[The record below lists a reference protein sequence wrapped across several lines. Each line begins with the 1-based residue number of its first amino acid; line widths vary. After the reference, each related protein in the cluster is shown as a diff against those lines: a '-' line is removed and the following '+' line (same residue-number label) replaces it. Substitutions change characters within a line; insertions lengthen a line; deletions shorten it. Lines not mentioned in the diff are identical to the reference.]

1 MFELTLANYAAITRS
16 MMENVSPWFAVGILA
31 YKLVVGFAVLKV
43 ITGIFIQQTMRVANE
58 DDELLVLQ
66 KKRMVDTH
74 AKGVGALFKELDEDG
89 SGALD
94 KQEPLWLQRSSTE
107 QAGGEGAVERDCIQ
121 IC

>member
-1 MFELTLANYAAITRS
+1 MRFSGSFGSLGCGFDRTARS
-16 MMENVSPWFAVGILA
+16 GCGHGGGPIRDPG
-31 YKLVVGFAVLKV
+31 GG
-43 ITGIFIQQTMRVANE
+43 TQ
-58 DDELLVLQ
+58 
-66 KKRMVDTH
+66 
-74 AKGVGALFKELDEDG
+74 VGALFKELDEDG